1 MGYYSDLNLGEDHLL
16 FDHPFGMAI
25 EQMPIAEKSHETK
38 AACLE
43 TQIKRQSDTNFAGFH
58 QGKEITLNDSLK
70 SILEKHFGTPQ
81 KTLTIDGK
89 LQRSNSTYY
98 YTFQGKKSDIH

>member
-38 AACLE
+38 ATCLE
-43 TQIKRQSDTNFAGFH
+43 TQIKRRQSDTNLAGFH

-81 KTLTIDGK
+81 KTLTIDRWK
-89 LQRSNSTYY
+89 IAEEY
-98 YTFQGKKSDIH
+98 